1 MSEHRVESN
10 KMSQDILQK
19 ELGARIVR
27 LRKTRGWSQGEL
39 ATRLRVHG
47 SRLSKWER
55 GVNAP
60 SLEDLRNLMNVLEVT
75 ADELLTGTRE
85 SKGPLLPPAERTELA
100 MYLAGLTKLLRP
112 LLERPNGRSGR

>member
-1 MSEHRVESN
+1 MSEQSVRADW
-10 KMSQDILQK
+10 MSQEILQK

-39 ATRLRVHG
+39 ATRLKVHG

-60 SLEDLRNLMNVLEVT
+60 SLEDLRNLMTVLEVT
-75 ADELLTGTRE
+75 ADELLIGARE
-85 SKGPLLPPAERTELA
+85 PKAPLLPPGERTELA
-100 MYLAGLTKLLRP
+100 MYLAGFTKLLRP